1 MIISDDY
8 TFKSIRV
15 YAKESMLLFDTK
27 IFVLSQ
33 LNQ

>member
-1 MIISDDY
+1 MVISDDY

-15 YAKESMLLFDTK
+15 YAKKSMLLFDTK
-27 IFVLSQ
+27 IIVLSQ